1 MISELSVKNFKSIQE
16 LEMDL
21 GRVTVL
27 IGANGCGKS
36 NILEAVALC
45 SAAASNKL
53 NHEFLASRGIRVP
66 DNPHFMRSAFEAKHA
81 EEDIS
86 IAIAGRQDN
95 TLNAD
100 GTVKDA
106 TSFRCVLQNKDNSPY
121 SVWRDVAPKFIGSV
135 GKTLKYLQTITDETE
150 VTWDVLQP
158 LLKEQIQA
166 LDLDDFLIYS
176 PENTS
181 LRTFETEGQIQPLG
195 IKGEGL
201 FKLLTVLSRQQNS
214 GRLDEIK
221 KRLTLLD
228 WFDNFE
234 VMIGHYSGQKILSI
248 KDRYLDKGLPY
259 FTQKSANEGFLFLLF
274 YFTLFISKETPAF
287 FAIDNIDA
295 SLNPKLCSQLVKE
308 LVDLAKTHDK
318 QAIVTTHNPA
328 ILDGLDLNDDEQRL
342 FVVSRN
348 KLGHTKVK
356 RITKQAVSPDQKPVR
371 LSEAF
376 LRGYLGGLPGN
387 F

>member
-1 MISELSVKNFKSIQE
+1 MISQLSIKNFKSIQDI
-16 LEMDL
+16 EMNL
-21 GRVTVL
+21 GRLTVL
-27 IGANGCGKS
+27 IGANGSGKS
-36 NILEAVALC
+36 NILEAIALC

-53 NHEFLASRGIRVP
+53 DHEFLASRGIRVP

-81 EEDIS
+81 KEDIAVS
-86 IAIAGRQDN
+86 VTDSQHQQLDADDTAENAI
-95 TLNAD
+95 
-100 GTVKDA
+100 
-106 TSFRCVLQNKDNSPY
+106 SFRCVLQNEDNSPY

-135 GKTLKYLQTITDETE
+135 GKTLKYLQSFPDETK
-150 VTWDVLQP
+150 VTWNELLP
-158 LLKEQIQA
+158 LYKEQIQSLK
-166 LDLDDFLIYS
+166 LDSFLIYS
-176 PENTS
+176 PEITS

-201 FKLLTVLSRQQNS
+201 FKLMTVLSFPENKE
-214 GRLDEIK
+214 RLDEIK
-221 KRLTLLD
+221 KRMTLLN

-234 VMIGHYSGQKILSI
+234 VINVHATGQRILSI
-248 KDRYLDKGLPY
+248 KDRYLDDGLPY

-274 YFTLFISKETPAF
+274 YFTLFISKETPSF

-295 SLNPKLCSQLVKE
+295 SLNPKLCSQLIRE

-356 RITKQAVSPDQKPVR
+356 RITKQAVLPDQKPVR